1 MAVLLLVA
9 SSSYCYS
16 DITYGV
22 TPNAAATGTQWDMGN
37 VLYDA
42 SPPWITL
49 DIGGL
54 AYRYTLGKPVDAE
67 TDVHIRNENPVDGG
81 YVFEH
86 TDNWPTGNDGGTITK
101 YFRFP
106 YINSTKWGPGEI
118 AVEGEGTVSDAIV
131 TYNYKLDINEE
142 LMVCTITPLL
152 DPECPGYEDALYKY
166 LESLETELTPEDP
179 YYDEWVQSELNKE
192 TDKPEEEEQV
202 VEEEEEQEEDL
213 ERQLGAENTLEA
225 IVNTSAQNTIL
236 EALAQVPKIEP
247 YYIITIPGGE
257 YQDKLK
263 LEDKTIPDNR
273 RALRNLASD
282 ANHKKMV
289 RSQYD

>member
-1 MAVLLLVA
+1 M
-9 SSSYCYS
+9 
-16 DITYGV
+16 
-22 TPNAAATGTQWDMGN
+22 
-37 VLYDA
+37 
-42 SPPWITL
+42 
-49 DIGGL
+49 
-54 AYRYTLGKPVDAE
+54 
-67 TDVHIRNENPVDGG
+67 
-81 YVFEH
+81 
-86 TDNWPTGNDGGTITK
+86 
-101 YFRFP
+101 
-106 YINSTKWGPGEI
+106 
-118 AVEGEGTVSDAIV
+118 
-131 TYNYKLDINEE
+131 
-142 LMVCTITPLL
+142 
-152 DPECPGYEDALYKY
+152 
-166 LESLETELTPEDP
+166 
-179 YYDEWVQSELNKE
+179 
-192 TDKPEEEEQV
+192 
-202 VEEEEEQEEDL
+202 